1 MLRAALPNQSVA
13 SARPFISGPSWA
25 LRWSCSGGT
34 IPAFTPGEPPEDSSN
49 IQTGRCPAPQDKSFS
64 CKERSQRTYLVP
76 ATRIH
81 DPPHAFPGKRHT
93 TLRRPRQPL
102 QMVPSIFTF
111 SYFYLFI
118 WSRRTACGI
127 LIPGPGM
134 EPRPLA
140 VRVQSPNHW

>member
-49 IQTGRCPAPQDKSFS
+49 IQTGRCPVPQDQSFS
-64 CKERSQRTYLVP
+64 GKEKSQRTYLVQP
-76 ATRIH
+76 PGSMTPLTLSPGNATRQ
-81 DPPHAFPGKRHT
+81 
-93 TLRRPRQPL
+93 PRQID
-102 QMVPSIFTF
+102 PSIFTF

-118 WSRRTACGI
+118 WSCHMACGI

-140 VRVQSPNHW
+140 VRAQSPNHW

>member
-49 IQTGRCPAPQDKSFS
+49 IPTGRCPVPQDKSFS
-64 CKERSQRTYLVP
+64 CKEKSQRTYLVP

-81 DPPHAFPGKRHT
+81 DPPHAFPRKRHT
-93 TLRRPRQPL
+93 SATANRALYFYIFLFLFIYLVMPHGLWDLNSRTRDGTQTLGSESAEPQPL
-102 QMVPSIFTF
+102 V
-111 SYFYLFI
+111 
-118 WSRRTACGI
+118 AC
-127 LIPGPGM
+127 
-134 EPRPLA
+134 
-140 VRVQSPNHW
+140 